1 MFMNKLI
8 VLMLIICL
16 LISMVGCG
24 GVPTTPPISSELVL
38 VRVTDPESNLIF
50 VAGKENEDVMVILG
64 EKDTEGNPTSITGA
78 VYVLEQG
85 VSFAIEAG
93 IDGLPIYL
101 IDSEGNKVF
110 FENYTNSTVDVSIYD
125 SSESLIQDTTT
136 INVDPADLLELK
148 QLYDSFYSKQR
159 WSTENTLFALKWGS
173 VGLSVVGCIS
183 AGGLTIFS
191 GGALTPVAAFACGKA
206 LLSTIAAFTPNDI
219 DNAFS
224 MVIGAGSCLLSG
236 FTVGCDSTALS
247 IIAWAIEEGGGTNHT
262 PIITSTPVTSATKG
276 QAYSYDVNATDSDG
290 DTLTYSLTT
299 SPTGMTIISTTGL
312 INWTPTS
319 SGDYNVTVKVSDGE
333 LFDTQSFTITVEENG
348 VYSLCDIGPAGGY
361 IFYDKGYYSSGWRY
375 LEAAPVST
383 EWTDKEWGSWSSC
396 GCYGTFIG
404 ATETGIGTGQSNTT
418 KIVIWLNSHSET
430 DRAAQL
436 CDALFYG
443 GYSDWFLP
451 SRDELILMYTNLKV
465 YGVGGFVDADYWSS
479 SEYDADTALEL
490 SFKYGAL
497 FDIPK
502 IVTYRV
508 RAARD
513 F

>member
-1 MFMNKLI
+1 MFMKKLI
-8 VLMLIICL
+8 VLMFIICL

-93 IDGLPIYL
+93 IDGLPIFL

-110 FENYTNSTVDVSIYD
+110 FENYTNSMVDVSIYD
-125 SSESLIQDTTT
+125 YSESLIQDTTT

-224 MVIGAGSCLLSG
+224 MATGAGSCLVSG

-262 PIITSTPVTSATKG
+262 PIITSTPVTSATKDEP
-276 QAYSYDVNATDSDG
+276 YSYDVNATDSNG
-290 DTLTYSLTT
+290 DALTYSLTT
-299 SPTGMTIISTTGL
+299 KPTGMTINSSTGM
-312 INWTPTS
+312 INWTPAVT
-319 SGDYNVTVKVSDGE
+319 GDFNVSVKVSDGE
-333 LFDTQSFTITVEENG
+333 LFTPQSFTITVQSEVPNISGNWSGNYSTNLISGDINFVNITQSAINFSGTYNDSLGTVGTISGEYNGNAFDFTMTQTNSTCSGSFNGTAYINGNTLTFTFAGYNCLGTHENG
-348 VYSLCDIGPAGGY
+348 
-361 IFYDKGYYSSGWRY
+361 
-375 LEAAPVST
+375 T
-383 EWTDKEWGSWSSC
+383 
-396 GCYGTFIG
+396 GTL
-404 ATETGIGTGQSNTT
+404 T
-418 KIVIWLNSHSET
+418 
-430 DRAAQL
+430 R
-436 CDALFYG
+436 
-443 GYSDWFLP
+443 
-451 SRDELILMYTNLKV
+451 
-465 YGVGGFVDADYWSS
+465 
-479 SEYDADTALEL
+479 
-490 SFKYGAL
+490 
-497 FDIPK
+497 
-502 IVTYRV
+502 
-508 RAARD
+508 
-513 F
+513 